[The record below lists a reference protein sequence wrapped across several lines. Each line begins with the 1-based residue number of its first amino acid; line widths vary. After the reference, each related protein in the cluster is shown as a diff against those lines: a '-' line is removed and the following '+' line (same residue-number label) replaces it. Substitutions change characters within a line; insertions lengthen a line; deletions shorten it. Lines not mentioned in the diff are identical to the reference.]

1 MYRHSGVGIKSVKK
15 LFSGLTNRQASHLLH
30 SLAGEIYSSYG
41 LKITKRSK
49 RIGEVEVSDTPLIH
63 HLDPRREDYMIE
75 GVIGGEVE
83 GVVKV
88 YFDVIEEDLG
98 FPIVYNRDMSAE
110 KSLLKS
116 LTLNIEHNI
125 LKAQP
130 RSILEDVFEPVSE
143 LIYVD
148 KSYEIK
154 EQEIDEESMAFRVES
169 IDRKEDHFRFKIVL
183 EAEFF
188 IYAEK
193 SGSRMRYLENI

>member
-83 GVVKV
+83 V
-88 YFDVIEEDLG
+88 
-98 FPIVYNRDMSAE
+98 
-110 KSLLKS
+110 LLRCT
-116 LTLNIEHNI
+116 LTLLRRILVFPLSTIGYVRREIFIEVSDFEHRTQH

-148 KSYEIK
+148 KSYKIK
-154 EQEIDEESMAFRVES
+154 EQEIDEESIAFE
-169 IDRKEDHFRFKIVL
+169 L
-183 EAEFF
+183 
-188 IYAEK
+188 
-193 SGSRMRYLENI
+193 SR